1 MPLKIPMKTAAE
13 NAAGGDAAQTAGKPA
28 NRQPVTRDFFHVE
41 DAEGRQLWM
50 ARTCSSPD
58 APFGDRA
65 GQADRHP
72 ARVQWTVEGLFA

>member
-1 MPLKIPMKTAAE
+1 M
-13 NAAGGDAAQTAGKPA
+13 
-28 NRQPVTRDFFHVE
+28 TRDFFHVE

-65 GQADRHP
+65 GQADRNP